1 MNSTAKILIP
11 EKEWLIK
18 NGTEKIGSISRVKKG
33 YVVLHHGR
41 ALPFKSLAEVKSAV
55 GIALFEESI
64 KNIKKDLP
72 ESTNYSIYEYP
83 CKTKPFEPLYNVQ
96 QKLPLYTKRPKS
108 KSQHCAGHYIIRFSK
123 GWVKSFCPK
132 LITLERYPYF
142 GPFKTEEESR
152 IALSKANKS

>member
-55 GIALFEESI
+55 GIALFEEGI

-108 KSQHCAGHYIIRFSK
+108 KSQQSVNQNREHAHPLRSACG
-123 GWVKSFCPK
+123 
-132 LITLERYPYF
+132 
-142 GPFKTEEESR
+142 
-152 IALSKANKS
+152 ALVSTSL